1 MPFLGDML
9 VPWRVHILTIAIMMV
24 LAIEKDNVLKF
35 LLDFQ
40 VLIVCMCYFSE
51 YAPHSP
57 FKNLLGSK
65 TTCQTDNLGIFQGLP
80 KVEVPAISLYPKKLA
95 RGK

>member
-1 MPFLGDML
+1 
-9 VPWRVHILTIAIMMV
+9 MMV

-57 FKNLLGSK
+57 FKNLLVSK
-65 TTCQTDNLGIFQGLP
+65 TACQPDNLGIFQGLP
-80 KVEVPAISLYPKKLA
+80 KVEVPAISL
-95 RGK
+95 